1 MATQQRHHGERG
13 TAILEF
19 SISATVVLTVLFGV
33 VEFSRAFYTQTALR
47 TAVNRGARYAIV
59 RKNDSAGIDAVKK
72 MTVYGS
78 PTANPLTATP
88 IVPGL
93 TTSHVTVEYKN
104 YNGLLLSSRAHVTIS
119 GYQFQ
124 FAVPMIGAS
133 VTMRSARASLPGE
146 SVGFVPCDIP
156 SSTPFAPCNIIPN

>member
-1 MATQQRHHGERG
+1 MTARKAHRGERG
-13 TAILEF
+13 LAILEF
-19 SISATVVLTVLFGV
+19 SISATIVLTVLFGV

-72 MTVYGS
+72 MTVYGN
-78 PTANPLTATP
+78 PNANPLTATP

-93 TTSHVTVEYKN
+93 TTSHVSVEYKN

-124 FAVPMIGAS
+124 FAVPIIGTS